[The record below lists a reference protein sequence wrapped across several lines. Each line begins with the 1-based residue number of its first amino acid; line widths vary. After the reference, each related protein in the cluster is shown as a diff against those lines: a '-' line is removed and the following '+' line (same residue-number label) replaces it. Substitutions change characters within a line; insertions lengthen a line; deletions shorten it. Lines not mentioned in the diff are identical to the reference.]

1 MPAQSFEAGVL
12 VASQQAAD
20 IFLLTVY
27 LPPQYEK
34 PKAGQFY
41 MLRAWAADEPP
52 LLSRPISVHH
62 YEEGTRALSFLF
74 QVKGPGTRRLAALR
88 QGDTLQLTGPA
99 GNGFALEGEKVA
111 LVGGGIGT
119 APLFY
124 LAEQLTAQGAQ
135 VECLLGFRD
144 EPYRL
149 AHFAGG
155 GRRVRIAT
163 DTGSYGHHGF
173 VTELLQPQNYD
184 VVYICGPEPMMRA
197 TVQKCLAAGTKC
209 YVSMERKMA
218 CGLGACLGCTC
229 KTEKGALVCICKEGP
244 VFEGGVFFG

>member
-1 MPAQSFEAGVL
+1 MPAQSFEASVL
-12 VASQQAAD
+12 VNTRQAAD

-27 LPPQYEK
+27 LPPQYDK

-41 MLRAWAADEPP
+41 MLRAWRADEPP
-52 LLSRPISVHH
+52 LLSRPVSVHH
-62 YEEGTRALSFLF
+62 YEEGTRALSFLY
-74 QVKGPGTRRLAALR
+74 QVKGKGTQKLAALQ
-88 QGDTLQLTGPA
+88 QGDTVQLTGPA
-99 GNGFALEGEKVA
+99 GNGFPIEGRHVA
-111 LVGGGIGT
+111 VVGGGIGT

-124 LAEQLTAQGAQ
+124 LAEQLTSAGVQA
-135 VECLLGFRD
+135 ECLLGFRD

-149 AHFAGG
+149 AHFARG
-155 GRRVRIAT
+155 GRNVRVAT

-173 VTELLQPQNYD
+173 VTELLDPKRYD

-197 TVQKCLAAGTKC
+197 TAKKCLAAGVKC

>member
-1 MPAQSFEAGVL
+1 MPAQSFEASVL

-27 LPPQYEK
+27 LPPQYDK

-74 QVKGPGTRRLAALR
+74 QVKGPGTRKLAALR

-111 LVGGGIGT
+111 LVGGGIARRRCFT
-119 APLFY
+119 WPNSL
-124 LAEQLTAQGAQ
+124 
-135 VECLLGFRD
+135 RH
-144 EPYRL
+144 R
-149 AHFAGG
+149 
-155 GRRVRIAT
+155 GRR
-163 DTGSYGHHGF
+163 
-173 VTELLQPQNYD
+173 
-184 VVYICGPEPMMRA
+184 
-197 TVQKCLAAGTKC
+197 
-209 YVSMERKMA
+209 
-218 CGLGACLGCTC
+218 
-229 KTEKGALVCICKEGP
+229 
-244 VFEGGVFFG
+244 

>member
-1 MPAQSFEAGVL
+1 M
-12 VASQQAAD
+12 
-20 IFLLTVY
+20 
-27 LPPQYEK
+27 
-34 PKAGQFY
+34 
-41 MLRAWAADEPP
+41 
-52 LLSRPISVHH
+52 
-62 YEEGTRALSFLF
+62 
-74 QVKGPGTRRLAALR
+74 
-88 QGDTLQLTGPA
+88 
-99 GNGFALEGEKVA
+99 
-111 LVGGGIGT
+111 GGGIGT

>member
-74 QVKGPGTRRLAALR
+74 QVKGPGTRKLAALR
-88 QGDTLQLTGPA
+88 HGPRPHNA
-99 GNGFALEGEKVA
+99 
-111 LVGGGIGT
+111 T
-119 APLFY
+119 AEELP
-124 LAEQLTAQGAQ
+124 AQGAQ

-229 KTEKGALVCICKEGP
+229 KTDKGALVCICKEGP

>member
-74 QVKGPGTRRLAALR
+74 QVKGPGTRKLAALR
-88 QGDTLQLTGPA
+88 QGDTLQLTGPCGGRHRHSAAVLSGRAAHGA
-99 GNGFALEGEKVA
+99 G
-111 LVGGGIGT
+111 
-119 APLFY
+119 
-124 LAEQLTAQGAQ
+124 
-135 VECLLGFRD
+135 R
-144 EPYRL
+144 
-149 AHFAGG
+149 AGG
-155 GRRVRIAT
+155 M
-163 DTGSYGHHGF
+163 
-173 VTELLQPQNYD
+173 P
-184 VVYICGPEPMMRA
+184 
-197 TVQKCLAAGTKC
+197 AGL
-209 YVSMERKMA
+209 SR
-218 CGLGACLGCTC
+218 
-229 KTEKGALVCICKEGP
+229 
-244 VFEGGVFFG
+244 

>member
-1 MPAQSFEAGVL
+1 MRAANCEVVVL
-12 VASQQAAD
+12 RNEKQAEN
-20 IFLLTVY
+20 ILLLTA
-27 LPPQYEK
+27 LWDASTPA

-74 QVKGPGTRRLAALR
+74 QVKGPGTRKLAALR

-124 LAEQLTAQGAQ
+124 LAEQLTAQGVQ

-197 TVQKCLAAGTKC
+197 TVHKCLAAGTKC

-229 KTEKGALVCICKEGP
+229 KTEKGALVCVCKEGP

>member
-1 MPAQSFEAGVL
+1 MPAQSFEASVL

-27 LPPQYEK
+27 LPPQYDK

-74 QVKGPGTRRLAALR
+74 QVKGPGTRKLAALR

-124 LAEQLTAQGAQ
+124 LAEQLTAQGAK
-135 VECLLGFRD
+135 VECLL
-144 EPYRL
+144 
-149 AHFAGG
+149 
-155 GRRVRIAT
+155 
-163 DTGSYGHHGF
+163 
-173 VTELLQPQNYD
+173 
-184 VVYICGPEPMMRA
+184 RA
-197 TVQKCLAAGTKC
+197 TVKKCLAAGTKC

-229 KTEKGALVCICKEGP
+229 KTEKGELVCICKEGP

>member
-1 MPAQSFEAGVL
+1 
-12 VASQQAAD
+12 
-20 IFLLTVY
+20 
-27 LPPQYEK
+27 
-34 PKAGQFY
+34 
-41 MLRAWAADEPP
+41 MLWR
-52 LLSRPISVHH
+52 
-62 YEEGTRALSFLF
+62 
-74 QVKGPGTRRLAALR
+74 VK
-88 QGDTLQLTGPA
+88 
-99 GNGFALEGEKVA
+99 KVA

-197 TVQKCLAAGTKC
+197 TVHKCLAAGTKC

-229 KTEKGALVCICKEGP
+229 KTEKGALVCVCKEGP

>member
-1 MPAQSFEAGVL
+1 MPAQSFEASVL
-12 VASQQAAD
+12 VASPQAAD

-27 LPPQYEK
+27 LPPQCEK

-74 QVKGPGTRRLAALR
+74 QGTRKLAALR

-119 APLFY
+119 AAGLSRRALPPCPLRGRR
-124 LAEQLTAQGAQ
+124 AQGAH
-135 VECLLGFRD
+135 CHR
-144 EPYRL
+144 YRQL
-149 AHFAGG
+149 WAPRLCDRA
-155 GRRVRIAT
+155 AAAA
-163 DTGSYGHHGF
+163 
-173 VTELLQPQNYD
+173 EL
-184 VVYICGPEPMMRA
+184 
-197 TVQKCLAAGTKC
+197 
-209 YVSMERKMA
+209 
-218 CGLGACLGCTC
+218 
-229 KTEKGALVCICKEGP
+229 
-244 VFEGGVFFG
+244 